1 MRTVEM
7 AAFQEI
13 ENQILRISAN
23 DHLRRCGEAGYM
35 SSLVETINSALA
47 AVGPATESR
56 LRDLLAEFG
65 ELNLGDED
73 RLSAL
78 ATVIAAAAA
87 THHPRHKGTY
97 LDAVKTWALEI
108 AGQLEPA
115 PLRLAVSP
123 GDGPVEE
130 GAEIL
135 ISGLDSLIESMTQAG
150 VRIQDRLVTELAVV
164 ARLLGQHDAN
174 TIHVT
179 LMTVGSTLAD
189 PDYHPGEVVI
199 VPLRETVQPLSR
211 QVRLEELTPRGVA

>member
-1 MRTVEM
+1 
-7 AAFQEI
+7 
-13 ENQILRISAN
+13 
-23 DHLRRCGEAGYM
+23 M
-35 SSLVETINSALA
+35 SSLVETINTALA

-56 LRDLLAEFG
+56 LRELLAEFG

-73 RLSAL
+73 RLSVL
-78 ATVIAAAAA
+78 ATVIASAAA
-87 THHPRHKGTY
+87 THHLRHKAVY

-108 AGQLEPA
+108 ADQLEPA
-115 PLRLAVSP
+115 PLRLAGVP
-123 GDGPVEE
+123 AEGPVEE

-150 VRIQDRLVTELAVV
+150 VRVQDRLVTELAVV

-189 PDYHPGEVVI
+189 PDYHPGEVII
-199 VPLRETVQPLSR
+199 VPLRETIQPLNR
-211 QVRLEELTPRGVA
+211 NVRLEALMPHGVA

>member
-1 MRTVEM
+1 MT
-7 AAFQEI
+7 AIQET
-13 ENQILRISAN
+13 ENQILRIHGN

-47 AVGPATESR
+47 AVGPTTEGR

-78 ATVIAAAAA
+78 ATAIAAAAA
-87 THHPRHKGTY
+87 THHLRHKGTY

-115 PLRLAVSP
+115 PLRLAVAP
-123 GDGPVEE
+123 GGGPVEE

-135 ISGLDSLIESMTQAG
+135 ISGLDSLT
-150 VRIQDRLVTELAVV
+150 
-164 ARLLGQHDAN
+164 
-174 TIHVT
+174 
-179 LMTVGSTLAD
+179 D
-189 PDYHPGEVVI
+189 PDYHPGELVI
-199 VPLRETVQPLSR
+199 VPLRETVQPLNR

>member
-1 MRTVEM
+1 MIYN
-7 AAFQEI
+7 AA
-13 ENQILRISAN
+13 R
-23 DHLRRCGEAGYM
+23 EAGHM
-35 SSLVETINSALA
+35 SSLIETINSALA
-47 AVGPATESR
+47 AVGPSTEGQ

-87 THHPRHKGTY
+87 THHLRHKAIY

-115 PLRLAVSP
+115 PLRLTFAP
-123 GDGPVEE
+123 GGGPVEE

-150 VRIQDRLVTELAVV
+150 VRVQDRLVTELAVV

-179 LMTVGSTLAD
+179 LMAVGSSLAD
-189 PDYHPGEVVI
+189 PDYHPGELII
-199 VPLRETVQPLSR
+199 VPLRETVRPLNR
-211 QVRLEELTPRGVA
+211 QMRLEELPPRGVA

>member
-1 MRTVEM
+1 
-7 AAFQEI
+7 
-13 ENQILRISAN
+13 
-23 DHLRRCGEAGYM
+23 M

-47 AVGPATESR
+47 AVGPTTEGR

-78 ATVIAAAAA
+78 ATAIAAAAA
-87 THHPRHKGTY
+87 THHLRHKGTY

-115 PLRLAVSP
+115 PLRLAVAP
-123 GDGPVEE
+123 GGGPVEE

-150 VRIQDRLVTELAVV
+150 TELAVV

-179 LMTVGSTLAD
+179 LMTVGATLTD
-189 PDYHPGEVVI
+189 PDYHPGELVI
-199 VPLRETVQPLSR
+199 VPLRETVQPLNR